1 MDLSCISTTNA
12 TISRA
17 DQSSIDNGS
26 PVLSVQPDTLL
37 QLGNG
42 CRGAMVLPDEWLTIL
57 ISTLPAKGEESL
69 DLQSPLTASQ
79 LDNRICTPLPDQ
91 LVGSDDRH
99 GYLTGRCGRYVAHR
113 QRSHT
118 LCLLMAHQHGA
129 PTPCPFESGCLVLRQ
144 SRTHLFNKTH
154 GLKHSPSNRELV
166 C

>member
-57 ISTLPAKGEESL
+57 ISTLPVKGEESL
-69 DLQSPLTASQ
+69 DLQSPLTASE
-79 LDNRICTPLPDQ
+79 P
-91 LVGSDDRH
+91 
-99 GYLTGRCGRYVAHR
+99 
-113 QRSHT
+113 
-118 LCLLMAHQHGA
+118 
-129 PTPCPFESGCLVLRQ
+129 
-144 SRTHLFNKTH
+144 
-154 GLKHSPSNRELV
+154 
-166 C
+166 